1 MSYVRDYDLKQT
13 TKYNL
18 YNILSGVKIIKSGSR
33 IKMLYANEKSLC
45 SFVPS
50 STKKNSQFFTHTH
63 TNRTNQTN
71 YQFSLARKNAH
82 SEKCITEKM

>member
-1 MSYVRDYDLKQT
+1 MSYVREYDLKQI

-33 IKMLYANEKSLC
+33 FKMLYANEKSLC

-50 STKKNSQFFTHTH
+50 STKKKQPSFHTHTH
-63 TNRTNQTN
+63 T
-71 YQFSLARKNAH
+71 
-82 SEKCITEKM
+82 